1 MRRCILVHYD
11 EIGLKGRNR
20 PVFVGRLS
28 KNLLEATHG
37 LDVTRVRR
45 VAGRLVLELPRQ
57 GQQLAA
63 EGTGIAA
70 EHWEELRGR
79 LQTVFGV
86 ASFAPAFITRPDLP
100 HIEMAVRSVVAA
112 RPFATFAIVTR
123 RGNRQFP
130 LTSTEVNSR
139 LGAMVQQLTKARV
152 NLDRP
157 ELAVHVEISYRD
169 SFVYVDR
176 VQGAGGLPVGMGG
189 YVLALLSGGFDS
201 PVAAYRMMK
210 RGSRVAFVHFHSS
223 PFLSATSIEKA
234 CELAQLLTRHQFQS
248 ELHLVP
254 FGEIQRHVVL
264 RAPEPPRVIIYRRLM
279 VRIAQAIAER
289 AGANALATGE
299 SLGQVASQTLENMA
313 VIDAAAGMLVLRPLV
328 GWDKRE
334 IVDEARRIGTYDIS
348 ALPDED
354 CCTLFVPRH
363 PATRSTVEALEEC
376 ERHLDIDRLVV
387 EALERAE
394 VKCFHWPP
402 DELRVPASQSA
413 VHVEEH
419 QGKARDAPAAHH
431 TPLAA
436 WT

>member
-1 MRRCILVHYD
+1 MRPCILVHYD

-28 KNLLEATHG
+28 KNLLEATRG

-45 VAGRLVLELPRQ
+45 SAGRLVLELPRQ

-63 EGTGIAA
+63 EGIGIAA

-100 HIEMAVRSVVAA
+100 HIETAVRSVVAA
-112 RPFATFAIVTR
+112 RPFATFAIFTR

-152 NLDRP
+152 NLDHP
-157 ELAVHVEISYRD
+157 ELAVHVEISFLD
-169 SFVYVDR
+169 AFVYVDR
-176 VQGAGGLPVGMGG
+176 VQGAGGLPVGTGG
-189 YVLALLSGGFDS
+189 HVLVLLSGGFDS

-210 RGSRVAFVHFHSS
+210 RGSRVSFVHFHSS

-234 CELAQLLTRHQFQS
+234 CELTQLLTRHQFQS

-334 IVDEARRIGTYDIS
+334 IVDEARRIGTYHIS

-363 PATRSTVEALEEC
+363 PATRSTVKALEEV

-387 EALERAE
+387 EVLEGAE
-394 VKCFHWPP
+394 VKCFHWPL
-402 DELRVPASQSA
+402 DGLRVPASHSA

-419 QGKARDAPAAHH
+419 QGKERDAPAAYH

-436 WT
+436 RT